1 MANKMISLSNELSVS
16 ADEITRVWTTNSGNV
31 YVKLRDGDTVDVA
44 RKYGETPWQAAER
57 IRNQIA
63 GGL

>member
-16 ADEITRVWTTNSGNV
+16 ADEITRIWTTNSGYV
-31 YVKLRDGDTVDVA
+31 YVKLRDGDTVTVA
-44 RKYGETPWQAAER
+44 RQYGETPWQTAER

-63 GGL
+63 D